1 MKHPRKIAAAVNFS
15 ACQHYQLCAI
25 VTGFFAFHVTDL
37 NMCVALKILLLSD
50 DISQIYF
57 LQGKIIS
64 YICATWHHVFKIK
77 LGHATGTH

>member
-25 VTGFFAFHVTDL
+25 VTGFFTFHVTEHVR
-37 NMCVALKILLLSD
+37 CFKILSLSD

-77 LGHATGTH
+77 LGHATGMH